1 MNINQF
7 RKAFNN
13 ETTRMRDIQA
23 TMADVAEV
31 PGRVMINGAGEAYI
45 DVDFA
50 VPFTTLPYF
59 KSGFELLEGQ
69 GIIVGQRPTGTAYV
83 SEWKTKERLPYSV
96 YYVGARI
103 CTVITGA
110 FYQKMILNYSF
121 TGNTLSNPSI

>member
-1 MNINQF
+1 MNIHQF
-7 RKAFNN
+7 RKSYNN
-13 ETTRMRDIQA
+13 DITRLKDIQS
-23 TMADVAEV
+23 TVASISEV

-45 DVDFA
+45 DVDFS
-50 VPFTTLPYF
+50 VRFTSLPYF
-59 KSGFELLEGQ
+59 KSGFEVPEGQ
-69 GIIVGQRPTGTAYV
+69 GVIVGQRPTGEAYV
-83 SEWKTKERLPYSV
+83 SEWKTIERLPSSV